1 MTPAGASRAAITGG
15 GRRPPPRC
23 IPNRVASPHP
33 LAWIDHEGM
42 FRKPRVAPGVFVDAL
57 VHAPEATYVRLISER
72 GEILTAEW
80 GEKDVAVLLLQEDLL
95 QEVIAN
101 PGRWKPGA
109 RATLEREIAER
120 RARLGG

>member
-1 MTPAGASRAAITGG
+1 
-15 GRRPPPRC
+15 
-23 IPNRVASPHP
+23 
-33 LAWIDHEGM
+33 M

-80 GEKDVAVLLLQEDLL
+80 GEKDIAILLLQEDLL

-109 RATLEREIAER
+109 RETLEREIAER
-120 RARLGG
+120 RARLG